1 MKKYELLLQ
10 NAIFDIETLEKY
22 PYLDYIKPFNIIEN
36 VYYVGN
42 KVCSSHLIDTGEGL
56 ILIDTPFPSQT
67 YLLINSIYEIG
78 FNPKNIKYILHSHE
92 HLDHIGGSKAFREL
106 YGCKLVM
113 SEVGANIVKKNSKK
127 CGGNNCK
134 YAYLD
139 LFDVDLKLKDGDT
152 IELGNTT
159 IHAMSTPGHS
169 EGVMSYFFDIEHNGK
184 IYTCGTFGGTGFNT
198 LNYDYAKDYNIDYS
212 IFDDFKQSIL
222 KAKKVHVDIVLGNH
236 PHQNNTFKK
245 QESKYILEENPF
257 INPNEWKEYL
267 QGVYDKFIVFHEK
280 DKLEYG
286 NK

>member
-36 VYYVGN
+36 IYYVGN
-42 KVCSSHLIDTGEGL
+42 KVCSSYLIDTGEGL

-78 FNPKNIKYILHSHE
+78 FNPNDIKYILHSHE
-92 HLDHIGGSKAFREL
+92 HLDHIGGSKAFKEL

-113 SEVGANIVKKNSKK
+113 SEVGANIVSKK
-127 CGGNNCK
+127 SRKCCGDNCK

-139 LFDVDLKLKDGDT
+139 LFDTDIKLKDGDSIT
-152 IELGNTT
+152 LGNTT

-169 EGVMSYFFDIEHNGK
+169 EGVMSYFFNVENNGK
-184 IYTCGTFGGTGFNT
+184 IYTCGTFGGAGFNT
-198 LNYDYAKDYNIDYS
+198 LNYDYVNDYDVDYS
-212 IFDDFKQSIL
+212 ILEAFKESLL

-245 QESKYILEENPF
+245 QEEKSILKENPF
-257 INPNEWKEYL
+257 INPNEWQEYL
-267 QGVYDKFIVFHEK
+267 QGVYDRFIVFHEK
-280 DKLEYG
+280 DKLEYN